1 MIRAST
7 RAAIQL
13 AREIAEIVPFP
24 PCAAHADPVMR
35 GAWED
40 LMLDAASG
48 IAASVGYDLSVLD
61 TAVGPELEV
70 GVNPP
75 WRVLLLLAQLEAEA
89 RAGTPSAADVHQ
101 PLAALG

>member
-1 MIRAST
+1 
-7 RAAIQL
+7 
-13 AREIAEIVPFP
+13 
-24 PCAAHADPVMR
+24 MR
-35 GAWED
+35 RAWED

-61 TAVGPELEV
+61 AAVGPELEV

-75 WRVLLLLAQLEAEA
+75 WRVLLLLAQLETEA
-89 RAGTPSAADVHQ
+89 RAGTPSATDVHQ